1 MSGEVGGLAIFLDYT
16 FFAMKN
22 IGIKRI
28 LSLWSLFTIKISYKA
43 SRQTE
48 NNQAKR
54 VSTKE
59 QTNRPGVYTEEKKYT
74 NRHTHTMSKKKT
86 NSQTEYV
93 LLKSS

>member
-59 QTNRPGVYTEEKKYT
+59 QTNRPGVYTEKKYT
-74 NRHTHTMSKKKT
+74 DRHTHTQCQRKKT
-86 NSQTEYV
+86 ARQTDRI
-93 LLKSS
+93 